1 MKNVGVEIRISCYV
15 MRYQAY
21 LFVCTSDPGGTGGC
35 TQYIAVLQFS
45 TIPEPYSLW
54 PTGCEFDKQKRKNW
68 GGGLTPGYATSIIN
82 AV

>member
-1 MKNVGVEIRISCYV
+1 MTDVGVEIRILYYV

-54 PTGCEFDKQKRKNW
+54 PTGLF
-68 GGGLTPGYATSIIN
+68 SIKMPNI
-82 AV
+82 AYSHIVLERESSMSLY